1 MQLTSTILFIN
12 PHIYI
17 YPYINITL
25 NIYLTNQIFEQLLTL
40 LFFFPSIT
48 NINYTQCLI
57 VV

>member
-17 YPYINITL
+17 HPYINITL

-40 LFFFPSIT
+40 LFFFPPLLT
-48 NINYTQCLI
+48 TMHNTLN
-57 VV
+57 V